1 MMDDKS
7 DNNIQENHLWLWH
20 IMTIIMKIHH
30 NQSMMVIIKPMRPSM
45 MGELW
50 VQPWSRTS
58 ESLEL
63 QYCSRLPTC
72 SRPVPVHS
80 SCGMLMENVQRL
92 KLEFC
97 STFLDLLISFWV
109 VSFSHF
115 SSKNFGHVPRT
126 PHLLSSCGGDN
137 SRPGHHWSSMVI
149 TIEADRAC
157 LQNHPKPVLIRIVQM
172 EDAIDMLPVEHI
184 AALMW
189 PQSVVSFCS
198 HIQAQLVELLYD
210 PYRPY
215 V

>member
-1 MMDDKS
+1 M
-7 DNNIQENHLWLWH
+7 

-30 NQSMMVIIKPMRPSM
+30 NQSMMVIIIDEAIHDGWTLSPAMVPDF
-45 MGELW
+45 W
-50 VQPWSRTS
+50 
-58 ESLEL
+58 ESGA
-63 QYCSRLPTC
+63 
-72 SRPVPVHS
+72 PVLLSSSNLYVPCQPVHS
-80 SCGMLMENVQRL
+80 SCGTLMENVQRL

-97 STFLDLLISFWV
+97 STFLDVLISFWV

-137 SRPGHHWSSMVI
+137 SRPGHHWSSLVI
-149 TIEADRAC
+149 TIEADCGC
-157 LQNHPKPVLIRIVQM
+157 LQKPVRIRILQT

-210 PYRPY
+210 PYRRY